1 MKRIKT
7 LKLNYEFKNVLTKG
21 KYFIGK
27 QVIIYFYKNKFD
39 YNRLGIAVSNKV
51 GKAVVR
57 NRLKRI
63 IRAAYLNNDIKFN
76 NFYDIVFIL
85 NKKCEI
91 EDISFKEIDKDI
103 KNFISKNDGKI

>member
-7 LKLNYEFKNVLTKG
+7 LKLNYEFKNALSKG

-27 QVIIYFYKNKFD
+27 QVIIYYYKNKFD

-76 NFYDIVFIL
+76 DYYDIVFIL

-91 EDISFKEIDKDI
+91 GDISFKEIDSDI
-103 KNFISKNDGKI
+103 KNFIKKNIK